1 MLLIG
6 NINTDG
12 RVQKEIATLKAAG
25 HRVVLIQWGHTGTKV
40 DRERLGIDLVEY
52 PHLLVKSAARNFL
65 RQLQFNFWALARLR
79 DIKPDIVQCNDL
91 NTLIAGALYSRH
103 ARIVFDAH
111 ELFPESQDGAR
122 KAAWSLIERL
132 TVPRCHAFI
141 QPERHRRAYFAKKH
155 GLKEDGIALV
165 ENFPSGRYPFSGRD
179 RLRERFAI
187 PRGTRILLYTGVLGP
202 GREIESM
209 IRAMALL
216 DDRYALVLLGP
227 AFKGY
232 EKDLEAVTAQLGLGG
247 RVHFH
252 PPIPNAEMLDHIA
265 AGDIGL
271 VFYRNSSLNN
281 YWCASNK
288 LYEFIYC
295 GKPVITNDHPG
306 LLEVVAKN
314 RLGACL
320 SETTPEGIAA
330 AVRALPEP
338 GTGPAAGPGQQCP
351 YLWERQEDAYLALF
365 A

>member
-12 RVQKEIATLKAAG
+12 RVQKEIATLKGAG
-25 HRVVLIQWGHTGTKV
+25 HKVVLIQWGYTGAKA
-40 DRERLGIDLVEY
+40 DRERLGIEVIEY

-65 RQLQFNFWALARLR
+65 RQLQFNIWALARLR
-79 DIKPDIVQCNDL
+79 AIKPDFVQCNDL
-91 NTLIAGALYSRH
+91 NTLIAGALYARR

-122 KAAWSLIERL
+122 KAAWSLIEKMIVR
-132 TVPRCHAFI
+132 RCHAFI

-155 GLKEDGIALV
+155 GLKEGDIALI
-165 ENFPSGRYPFSGRD
+165 ENFPSGRYAFSGRD
-179 RLRERFAI
+179 RLRERFGI
-187 PRGTRILLYTGVLGP
+187 PRRTRILLYTGVLGP

-209 IRAMALL
+209 IRATALL
-216 DDRYALVLLGP
+216 DDRFALVLLGP

-232 EKDLEAVTAQLGLGG
+232 EKDLEALVGKLGLGG
-247 RVHFH
+247 RVFFH
-252 PPIPNAEMLDHIA
+252 PPIPNVEMLDHIA

-306 LLEVVAKN
+306 LLEVVAGN

-320 SETTPEGIAA
+320 PDTGPEAIAA

-338 GTGPAAGPGQQCP
+338 DSGAAAGPDPRCP